1 MCRSSRIFFKMCSD
15 FCRMQCKLSY
25 KRGLKREDKFEHCS
39 EGISAHVADESAG
52 FRRALAAPNWTS
64 ARLTPQTCGEVRLD
78 LLHLLEKLT
87 FIFEIKSLTL
97 LKI

>member
-1 MCRSSRIFFKMCSD
+1 M
-15 FCRMQCKLSY
+15 
-25 KRGLKREDKFEHCS
+25 
-39 EGISAHVADESAG
+39 ADESAG
-52 FRRALAAPNWTS
+52 FRRALAAPNWTG